1 MALRE
6 IRTLPDPVL
15 KKKAKKVAM
24 VSPET
29 RRLIDD
35 MVETMRAA
43 PGVGLA
49 ATQVGIG
56 QRVIVVEYSDEPDQD
71 PPEGSPPL
79 PLVLYTLI
87 NPEITRTSR
96 EKVTGIEACL
106 SVPGFAGEVERNREV
121 VVKGFNAKGSPV
133 RIHAKGWLARIFQ
146 HEIDHINGVLFV
158 DRATKVWEVGSEEAK
173 DNV

>member
-15 KKKAKKVAM
+15 RKNAKKVAM
-24 VSPET
+24 VSVET
-29 RRLIDD
+29 RRLLED
-35 MVETMRAA
+35 MVDTMRAA

-56 QRVIVVEYSDEPDQD
+56 QRVIVVEYADEPEENL
-71 PPEGSPPL
+71 PEGAQPPK
-79 PLVLYTLI
+79 PVLYTLI
-87 NPEITRTSR
+87 NPEITRASR
-96 EKVTGIEACL
+96 KKVPGIEACL
-106 SVPGFAGEVERNREV
+106 SVPGFAGEVERHQEV

-133 RIHAKGWLARIFQ
+133 RIRAKGWLARIFQ

-158 DRATKVWEVGSEEAK
+158 DRAAKVWEVRSEEAK

>member
-15 KKKAKKVAM
+15 RKKAKKVAM
-24 VSPET
+24 VSAET
-29 RRLIDD
+29 RRLISD

-49 ATQVGIG
+49 ATQVGVG
-56 QRVIVVEYSDEPDQD
+56 QRVIVVEYADEPEEI
-71 PPEGSPPL
+71 PPVGAPL
-79 PLVLYTLI
+79 PQPALYTLI
-87 NPEITRTSR
+87 NPEITRASR
-96 EKVTGIEACL
+96 EKVIGIEACL
-106 SVPGFAGEVERNREV
+106 SVPGFAGDVERNLEV
-121 VVKGFNAKGSPV
+121 VVKGFNAKGAPV

-158 DRATKVWEVGSEEAK
+158 DRAEKVWEVGSETAK